1 MLSNDTQTWFDARY
15 KCSRQNDGDLASIT
29 DESVHYVMRQYFL
42 AFAGKKML
50 GATKHKKHSALICY
64 VKNSYVELI
73 MYGAQICS
81 DESEI

>member
-50 GATKHKKHSALICY
+50 GATKHKKHSALQCC
-64 VKNSYVELI
+64 VQNSYVELI
-73 MYGAQICS
+73 WTRI
-81 DESEI
+81 IRLK